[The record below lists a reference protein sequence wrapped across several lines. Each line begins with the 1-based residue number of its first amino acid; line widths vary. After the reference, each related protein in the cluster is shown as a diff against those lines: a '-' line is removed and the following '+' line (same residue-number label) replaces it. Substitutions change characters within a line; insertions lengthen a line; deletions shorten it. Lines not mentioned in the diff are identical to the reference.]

1 VAHYNTQPRFE
12 PIEKRD
18 FKQTIDEQPADNQQ
32 TASANHRH
40 MSKASNEPHTPKN
53 PLRAVSPP
61 QTPPSPPQNHIT
73 PQTKL
78 CPDAHPR
85 GRKRTGQRHC
95 DKNELR
101 QPPIRPNSHTRRR
114 QTPVCAATRWA
125 ERHGKMAQHALGS
138 PKKFA
143 LMRCISR
150 TAKTPN
156 GNNKWQ
162 ILLVLNSFSKQSISQ
177 IKNMRLTFKNLN
189 FKSNGLNLYR
199 LGL

>member
-1 VAHYNTQPRFE
+1 
-12 PIEKRD
+12 
-18 FKQTIDEQPADNQQ
+18 
-32 TASANHRH
+32 
-40 MSKASNEPHTPKN
+40 
-53 PLRAVSPP
+53 
-61 QTPPSPPQNHIT
+61 
-73 PQTKL
+73 
-78 CPDAHPR
+78 
-85 GRKRTGQRHC
+85 
-95 DKNELR
+95 
-101 QPPIRPNSHTRRR
+101 
-114 QTPVCAATRWA
+114 
-125 ERHGKMAQHALGS
+125 MAQHALGS

>member
-18 FKQTIDEQPADNQQ
+18 FKQTVDKQPADNQQ
-32 TASANHRH
+32 TASTNHRH

-61 QTPPSPPQNHIT
+61 QTPPRPPQNHIT

-85 GRKRTGQRHC
+85 GRKRAGQRHC

-101 QPPIRPNSHTRRR
+101 QPPIRPNGHARRR

-143 LMRCISR
+143 LMPLHFTYGQNTKRKQQMANFIGFKLIF
-150 TAKTPN
+150 KTIHQPN
-156 GNNKWQ
+156 QKYE
-162 ILLVLNSFSKQSISQ
+162 I
-177 IKNMRLTFKNLN
+177 N
-189 FKSNGLNLYR
+189 FLKPKF
-199 LGL
+199 

>member
-1 VAHYNTQPRFE
+1 
-12 PIEKRD
+12 
-18 FKQTIDEQPADNQQ
+18 
-32 TASANHRH
+32 
-40 MSKASNEPHTPKN
+40 
-53 PLRAVSPP
+53 
-61 QTPPSPPQNHIT
+61 
-73 PQTKL
+73 
-78 CPDAHPR
+78 
-85 GRKRTGQRHC
+85 
-95 DKNELR
+95 
-101 QPPIRPNSHTRRR
+101 
-114 QTPVCAATRWA
+114 
-125 ERHGKMAQHALGS
+125 MAQHALGS

-156 GNNKWQ
+156 GNNKQQMANGKWQ